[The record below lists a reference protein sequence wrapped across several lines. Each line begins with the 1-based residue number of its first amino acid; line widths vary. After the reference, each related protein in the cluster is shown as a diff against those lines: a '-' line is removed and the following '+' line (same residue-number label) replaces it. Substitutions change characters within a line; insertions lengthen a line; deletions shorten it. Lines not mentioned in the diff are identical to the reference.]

1 MNALFPLTL
10 STGLFVLFSIFLG
23 FLFGFFL
30 ERAGFGSALKLT
42 GQFYL
47 NDWSVLK
54 VMFGAIVVAC
64 LGLVLFSMMGI
75 VDFGMIYVPDAY
87 YLPMLIGGLMV
98 GLGFIVGGYCPGTGV
113 VAASTGKWD
122 GLVFLA
128 GIVAGI
134 FVFGVTEPSFHDFF
148 TGGSS
153 GPVTLSQLTGL
164 PSGVFAFLLAAMAI
178 GAFWM
183 GEKVERAMR
192 MKRTGQ
198 E

>member
-1 MNALFPLTL
+1 MSALFPLTL
-10 STGLFVLFSIFLG
+10 STGLFVALSIALG

-64 LGLVLFSMMGI
+64 LGLVLLSMMGI

-87 YLPMLIGGLMV
+87 YLPMLLGGLMV
-98 GLGFIVGGYCPGTGV
+98 GLGFIVGGYCPGTGG

-122 GLVFLA
+122 GLVFLT

-134 FVFGVTEPSFHDFF
+134 FVFGVTEPAFHEFF

-164 PSGVFAFLLAAMAI
+164 PSGVLAFLLAAMAI

-192 MKRTGQ
+192 AKKAVQ

>member
-1 MNALFPLTL
+1 MNPLFPLTL
-10 STGLFVLFSIFLG
+10 STALFVVLSVALG

-54 VMFGAIVVAC
+54 VMFGAIVIAC
-64 LGLVLFSMMGI
+64 LGLVLLSMTGI
-75 VDFGMIYVPDAY
+75 LDFGLIYVPDAHY
-87 YLPMLIGGLMV
+87 MPMLVGGLMV

-113 VAASTGKWD
+113 VAASTGKLD
-122 GLVFLA
+122 GIVFLA
-128 GIVAGI
+128 GIIAGI
-134 FVFGVTEPSFHDFF
+134 FVFGAAEPSFHEFF

-153 GPVTLSQLTGL
+153 GPVTLMQLSGL
-164 PSGVFAFLLAAMAI
+164 PSGVLAFLLALMAI
-178 GAFWM
+178 GAFWL
-183 GEKVERAMR
+183 GEKVEAA
-192 MKRTGQ
+192 KGAGQ